1 MWDCHHRLE
10 IDENKT
16 QPQLKAEG
24 RYYNR
29 PASELIFIPESE
41 HHKMHMVGW
50 RGQHQTE
57 EHKRKISE
65 ALKGKPSWIKGK
77 HLSEETKQKLS
88 DAHKGQCRGMIWVNN
103 GKVCKRVYPNEIPNG
118 YVRGKTKKAILTD
131 SLDFNM

>member
-41 HHKMHMVGW
+41 HHKLHMSGKNF
-50 RGQHQTE
+50 TA
-57 EHKRKISE
+57 EHRRKMSE
-65 ALKGKPSWIKGK
+65 SLKGKPSWHKGK
-77 HLSEETKQKLS
+77 KLSIEHRRVLSE
-88 DAHKGQCRGMIWVNN
+88 AHKGQCQGMVWVNN
-103 GKVCKRVYPNEIPNG
+103 GKICKRVYPNEIPNG
-118 YVRGKTKKAILTD
+118 YVRGKKIKRKAV
-131 SLDFNM
+131 